1 MSLSECLMVKQLPA
15 TPKKTMSQ
23 PVGPSLPEKKS
34 CIFYKLM
41 VASILQDKKLRIPYK
56 FVKKFGDELSSIAT
70 LTVPSGRLWLV
81 ELRKDNKRMWL
92 ESGWNVFVEYYSI
105 CIGYFLVFRYEG
117 NSHFHVH
124 VYNLKASEINY
135 LSNSLNNSQE
145 PGHDKH
151 LTDIEDRDFVKIM
164 GSQPACSS
172 SYFLIDKDFDE
183 CLDHDRKKYKNS
195 TCLHQK
201 NDVHDLQA
209 TFQSTPDKGIQFTVV
224 ELTSN
229 ADEGGLYFLN
239 ETQQKTKE
247 IKQETEPNMDEHESL
262 GKFEMKEELPAMN
275 SPRSVLRRQR
285 DVTTEEKQSTFREAA
300 MFKPDNPFC
309 RIILR
314 PSYVYKGIVLHIPR
328 SFARRYLNGVDGI
341 ITLQVSEGKKWP
353 VQCIYGN
360 GSLKFSKGW
369 AEFVLDNNLDEG
381 DVCVFEL
388 INTKEIVLKV
398 TIFRVREDAVAVNQL

>member
-1 MSLSECLMVKQLPA
+1 MLKQTL
-15 TPKKTMSQ
+15 TWFLYSQ
-23 PVGPSLPEKKS
+23 
-34 CIFYKLM
+34 
-41 VASILQDKKLRIPYK
+41 RIPYK

-92 ESGWNVFVEYYSI
+92 DSGWNVFVEYYSI
-105 CIGYFLVFRYEG
+105 CVGYFLVFRYEG
-117 NSHFHVH
+117 NSHFDVH

-135 LSNSLNNSQE
+135 LPNSLNNSQE

-151 LTDIEDRDFVKIM
+151 LKNIEDGDFAEIM
-164 GSQPACSS
+164 GSQPTCSS
-172 SYFLIDKDFDE
+172 SDFLIVKDFDE

-195 TCLHQK
+195 TYLHQK
-201 NDVHDLQA
+201 NNVHDLQA
-209 TFQSTPDKGIQFTVV
+209 TFQSTRDKGIQVSGV
-224 ELTSN
+224 ELTST

-239 ETQQKTKE
+239 ETQENAKE
-247 IKQETEPNMDEHESL
+247 IKQETELNMDEHESL
-262 GKFEMKEELPAMN
+262 GKFEVKEKLPAMN
-275 SPRSVLRRQR
+275 SPRSVPRRRR
-285 DVTTEEKQSTFREAA
+285 DVTTEEKQSAFHAAA
-300 MFKPDNPFC
+300 MFKSDNPFC

-314 PSYVYKGIVLHIPR
+314 PSYVYKGILLHIPR
-328 SFARRYLNGVDGI
+328 CFARRYLNGVDGI
-341 ITLQVSEGKKWP
+341 ITLKVSEGKKWP

-360 GSLKFSKGW
+360 DSLKFSKGW

-398 TIFRVREDAVAVNQL
+398 TIFRVLEDAVAVNQL